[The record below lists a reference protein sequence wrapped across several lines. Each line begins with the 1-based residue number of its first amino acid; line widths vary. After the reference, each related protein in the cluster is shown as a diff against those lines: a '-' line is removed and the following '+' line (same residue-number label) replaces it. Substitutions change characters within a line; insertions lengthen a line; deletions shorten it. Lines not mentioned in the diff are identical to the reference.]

1 MTRPGSARD
10 AGRITQHAP
19 RHKRSSSL
27 RRARVTPRRSWG
39 ISPRAGCGGR
49 SRRSPPCPPAYRRQS
64 QQKRNPSQSHQ
75 LRVPVAM
82 SLRSGGSRPP
92 KPESSA
98 ATEAGR
104 VFGSSHPELAT
115 LGRATLAGGCR
126 WPCAAAGA
134 GWKRAIPRSVT
145 GSRWCSS
152 FAARDWFGC
161 QRYRKPL
168 ARRRAEG
175 GAKQVRTTS
184 DKTPGR
190 RIAAPAQTLAYRR
203 NWPDMPRPP
212 R

>member
-1 MTRPGSARD
+1 MPAAS
-10 AGRITQHAP
+10 P
-19 RHKRSSSL
+19 S
-27 RRARVTPRRSWG
+27 TPRAACAHR
-39 ISPRAGCGGR
+39 PRGGR
-49 SRRSPPCPPAYRRQS
+49 ASPPEDRGAFPHGLSAAADHADTGRAPGAYRRRS
-64 QQKRNPSQSHQ
+64 QRRCNPSRSHHS
-75 LRVPVAM
+75 RVPVAM

-115 LGRATLAGGCR
+115 FGRATLSGGCR

-152 FAARDWFGC
+152 FAARGWFGC
-161 QRYRKPL
+161 QRYRRPL

-184 DKTPGR
+184 DKMPGR
-190 RIAAPAQTLAYRR
+190 PIAAPAQTLACHRLR
-203 NWPDMPRPP
+203 PDVPRSPQ
-212 R
+212 